1 MLLNELLP
9 GLVGHVIGVEPG
21 ALGPLEL
28 HGEGLVM
35 VLSVPRPPH
44 HVVQNQLSIGQI
56 TWITENTNKMIKL

>member
-1 MLLNELLP
+1 MKASLTNNHGDQALELTLLFRMLLNELLP

-44 HVVQNQLSIGQI
+44 HVV
-56 TWITENTNKMIKL
+56 